1 MRTRS
6 GAMNTDKPS
15 SSRGHINMTDPPL
28 ADAVASLM
36 NVSADNAR
44 ILQTWAQYGV
54 PISQGH
60 LDHETTSTY
69 CDFLNTHPPIFHKA
83 EQPLEAE
90 YWICTIEQKFGLIHC
105 SDIQKTLF
113 VVQQL

>member
-1 MRTRS
+1 
-6 GAMNTDKPS
+6 
-15 SSRGHINMTDPPL
+15 
-28 ADAVASLM
+28 M
-36 NVSADNAR
+36 NVSVDNAR
-44 ILQTWAQYGV
+44 MLHALTQHVTPNPRGQPDPAA
-54 PISQGH
+54 
-60 LDHETTSTY
+60 DNTY
-69 CDFLNTHPPIFHKA
+69 HYFLKTHPPIFHKA